1 MESDVASLGM
11 DDRVDENE
19 NRVRS
24 TLGLVGL
31 DTGRMVEAAID
42 MADDEFSSD
51 LSCSTVKGLR
61 CKFIGTASEG
71 FSAGSGKF

>member
-1 MESDVASLGM
+1 MESDVANLGA

-31 DTGRMVEAAID
+31 DTGRTVEAAID
-42 MADDEFSSD
+42 VADCEFSSD

-71 FSAGSGKF
+71 VSAGSVKF

>member
-1 MESDVASLGM
+1 VASLGT

-31 DTGRMVEAAID
+31 DAGRMVEAALD
-42 MADDEFSSD
+42 MAYCEFSSD

-71 FSAGSGKF
+71 FSAGSAKF